1 MERVFAYIYI
11 LITVHAMMHSCA
23 CMHASVQV
31 SVCICSRAGERG
43 VCGSTGMY
51 LCERERGIS
60 LCKYWYAFF
69 IRVGERDFFVQ
80 VPVCICVVAG
90 EGVISFFR

>member
-1 MERVFAYIYI
+1 
-11 LITVHAMMHSCA
+11 MHLCKYQYAFVAEQES
-23 CMHASVQV
+23 
-31 SVCICSRAGERG
+31 EEF

-51 LCERERGIS
+51 LCERERRIC

-90 EGVISFFR
+90 ERERMSLCK